1 MTEGT
6 AGRIGHM
13 DRVFRVAIGL
23 VLIGF
28 ALACPFAAALGAGV
42 QWASGLVGAVL
53 VAPASRLAV
62 FRAPSGLEMI
72 IRQVR
77 DIGVPDNINISAA
90 TAVTSVRAALRLI
103 LGPAEAEAPVAALA
117 RFQCNVYLVVKH
129 APFLPPTQAMA
140 ILIRNRVVVA

>member
-42 QWASGLVGAVL
+42 QWASGLVGAAL
-53 VAPASRLAV
+53 V
-62 FRAPSGLEMI
+62 
-72 IRQVR
+72 
-77 DIGVPDNINISAA
+77 A
-90 TAVTSVRAALRLI
+90 TAVMRVCPLYRL
-103 LGPAEAEAPVAALA
+103 LGI
-117 RFQCNVYLVVKH
+117 C
-129 APFLPPTQAMA
+129 TG
-140 ILIRNRVVVA
+140 